1 MVLRRYFAVNPS
13 RRHKRRY
20 QMTPVFL
27 WCAVI
32 SAIGLILCLL
42 QGGAACSLIKRK
54 RTPGGRVQINEA
66 AHLPPV
72 SILKPLRGLD
82 DKLFDNLSS
91 FCTQDYPT
99 YEILF
104 SLQDHNDPA
113 YKVAQ
118 MVQARYPNKDIS
130 IVVERCNAGLNP
142 KVNNLIP
149 SYGKAR
155 HPYILISDS
164 NVMVGKNYLREIMR
178 HTENP
183 TVGLVSNVI
192 RGVGGRSIGAILENL
207 HLNSFILGSVSFLDR
222 FLGMPC
228 VIGKSMLM
236 KKKDLE
242 ALGGLEA
249 FKDILA
255 EDFIIGREM
264 HRAGKKVVL
273 SSYLISNVNEYW
285 GIKRF
290 LNRHTRWGKLRWKI
304 GGIRYFSE
312 LLVNPV
318 FVATLPIILDGPSRV
333 TVSFAAIVCLIKIAI
348 DSVIGWTIDAVAGGT
363 EQDKP
368 SPLLYILAPLKDI
381 IIGIV
386 WFVPIVSSTVIWRGN
401 RYLIGKDSRL
411 SPCPETGFWS
421 WGYRIT
427 DVIRARFA

>member
-1 MVLRRYFAVNPS
+1 MTLFNICAAISIVGTVLY
-13 RRHKRRY
+13 
-20 QMTPVFL
+20 
-27 WCAVI
+27 
-32 SAIGLILCLL
+32 LL
-42 QGGAACSLIKRK
+42 QVGAAWSLITKKQKSANGIPVRG
-54 RTPGGRVQINEA
+54 PA
-66 AHLPPV
+66 LPPV

-82 DKLFDNLSS
+82 DNLFDNLSS
-91 FCTQDYPT
+91 FCTLDYPA

-113 YKVAQ
+113 YKVAKK
-118 MVQARYPNKDIS
+118 VQARYPDKNIT

-149 SYGKAR
+149 SYRKAR

-164 NVMVGKNYLREIMR
+164 NVMVDTDYLRKITR
-178 HTENP
+178 HTQDP

-192 RGVGGRSIGAILENL
+192 RGVGGRSLGAILENL
-207 HLNSFILGSVSFLDR
+207 HLNSFILGSVSFLDQ

-236 KKKDLE
+236 KKNDLE
-242 ALGGLEA
+242 ALGGLSA

-255 EDFIIGREM
+255 EDFVIGREM
-264 HRAGKKVVL
+264 QRAGKKVIL

-285 GIKRF
+285 SIKRF

-304 GGIRYFSE
+304 GGYKYISE
-312 LLVNPV
+312 LLANPV
-318 FVATLPIILDGPSRV
+318 FVAALPIVLSGPTRAGL
-333 TVSFAAIVCLIKIAI
+333 SFAGLIWSIKVLGDAILGRVIEAGTPESKIA
-348 DSVIGWTIDAVAGGT
+348 
-363 EQDKP
+363 ER
-368 SPLLYILAPLKDI
+368 SPFVYFLAPLKDLF
-381 IIGIV
+381 IGFL
-386 WFVPIVSSTVIWRGN
+386 WFVPLLSSTVVWRGN

-411 SPCPETGFWS
+411 SPYPETGFWS

>member
-1 MVLRRYFAVNPS
+1 
-13 RRHKRRY
+13 
-20 QMTPVFL
+20 MTIFFIC
-27 WCAVI
+27 CAVI
-32 SAIGLILCLL
+32 SIIGLILYLL
-42 QGGAACSLIKRK
+42 QVGAACSLLKRGQK
-54 RTPGGRVQINEA
+54 PGEIATACETYS
-66 AHLPPV
+66 LPPV
-72 SILKPLRGLD
+72 SILKPLSGLD

-91 FCTQDYPT
+91 FCTLDYPA

-104 SLQDHNDPA
+104 SLQNHNDSA
-113 YKVAQ
+113 YKVAKK
-118 MVQARYPNKDIS
+118 VQAKYPDKNIT

-149 SYGKAR
+149 SHRKAR

-164 NVMVGKNYLREIMR
+164 NVMVGKDYLRELMR
-178 HTENP
+178 HAQDP
-183 TVGLVSNVI
+183 AVGLVSNVI
-192 RGVGGRSIGAILENL
+192 RGAGGRSIGAILENL

-236 KKKDLE
+236 KKEDLE
-242 ALGGLEA
+242 TLGGLEA

-273 SSYLISNVNEYW
+273 SNYLISNVNEYW

-304 GGIRYFSE
+304 GGFRYFSE
-312 LLVNPV
+312 LLANPV
-318 FVATLPIILDGPSRV
+318 FVAALPVIASGPSRV
-333 TVSFAAIVCLIKIAI
+333 TLSFAALVGLIKVLG
-348 DSVIGWTIDAVAGGT
+348 DSIIGRTINTVTNGNEMD
-363 EQDKP
+363 ER
-368 SPLLYILAPLKDI
+368 SPLLYFLAPIKDV

-386 WFVPIVSSTVIWRGN
+386 WFVPLVSSTVVWRGN

-427 DVIRARFA
+427 DVIRQRFA